1 MDITAFIMPA
11 VTFAVDEFWIASLT
25 FVTNSVSDGFSN
37 FCACDLLVD
46 QTKLL

>member
-11 VTFAVDEFWIASLT
+11 VTFAVGEFWIASLT

-46 QTKLL
+46 